1 MGLFDIFFKKTSDKG
16 QPEKQVVEVPKT
28 IHTEIQVD
36 EPIDNNLYLQTEL
49 GKRLIMLDH
58 KVERHPQYLALI
70 VNSELEIAFAIIND
84 PTYHPSILHL
94 TVLTIHPKYFPDSIE
109 ENIVGVGAS
118 FPDKVN
124 SVLDNYINT
133 TFLPIIDSFTDS
145 HNPKLDFSTMVGKK
159 EIIWHPK
166 LGDLTIQGQWK
177 ENPENEHFF
186 DLLSEKIKGKLT
198 TNKINWLKVY
208 ISKRG
213 DGTIIGECLFN
224 NEPWEEGLEIISQ
237 YARTW
242 KMTSDF
248 QGLKQFIMFRR
259 CDACDQ

>member
-16 QPEKQVVEVPKT
+16 QPEKKVVEVPKT
-28 IHTEIQVD
+28 IHPEVQAD
-36 EPIDNNLYLQTEL
+36 ERIDNNLYLQTEL
-49 GKRLIMLDH
+49 GKRLIILDY
-58 KVERHPQYLALI
+58 KVERHTQYLALI
-70 VNSELEIAFAIIND
+70 VNSELEIAFAIIDNPD
-84 PTYHPSILHL
+84 NHPSILHL
-94 TVLTIHPKYFPDSIE
+94 MVLTIHPQYFPNGIE
-109 ENIVGVGAS
+109 ENIVGVGTS

-124 SVLDNYINT
+124 SVLDNYIGT

-145 HNPKLDFSTMVGKK
+145 HDPDLDFSTTVGEK

-166 LGDLTIQGQWK
+166 LGNLTFQGQWRVQ
-177 ENPENEHFF
+177 PENEPFF
-186 DLLSEKIKGKLT
+186 ELLKENVKGKLT
-198 TNKINWLKVY
+198 TNKLNWLKVY